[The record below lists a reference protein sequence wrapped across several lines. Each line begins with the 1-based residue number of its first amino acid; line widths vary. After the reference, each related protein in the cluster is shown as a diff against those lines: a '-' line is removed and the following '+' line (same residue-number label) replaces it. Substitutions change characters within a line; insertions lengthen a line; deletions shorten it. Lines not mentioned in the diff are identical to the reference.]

1 MHYQKTKKIK
11 EKDDGTFDNL
21 HWMLM
26 HTEKKK
32 EIEEKVPY
40 ILYALHEV
48 KAISNKEKSKR
59 KNTISL
65 FLYAEYGNL
74 KNWGLYEKPGAWQMN
89 DKTVAREEAAAQ
101 VPKA

>member
-1 MHYQKTKKIK
+1 
-11 EKDDGTFDNL
+11 
-21 HWMLM
+21 MLM

-74 KNWGLYEKPGAWQMN
+74 KN
-89 DKTVAREEAAAQ
+89 
-101 VPKA
+101 